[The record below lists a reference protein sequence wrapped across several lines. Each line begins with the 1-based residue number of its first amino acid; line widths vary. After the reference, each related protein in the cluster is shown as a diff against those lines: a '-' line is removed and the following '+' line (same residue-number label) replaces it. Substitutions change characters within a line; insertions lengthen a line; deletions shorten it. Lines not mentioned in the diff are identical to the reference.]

1 MGKGLAVSYGKRTL
15 AGLLALALLAAC
27 GNDRTPNPMV
37 AAVGEMAKSGLA
49 KARAGKSGTAAP
61 AKAATPQ
68 ALRAELAKAGKPVL
82 LVSSKALGQ
91 TGFLT
96 VSDAKGGVLTWA
108 TPDGAT
114 FSQRDGVLIQTR
126 GLGAD
131 LMSAQAPS
139 VGQLLRAGSPYQRV
153 YYFLGADDQTTRR
166 TYDCATATAGRES
179 IDVLGRAH
187 YTIRVTE
194 TCTRSAGGGK
204 LTNEFWIEGST
215 IRQSRQW
222 VSGGIGFIDFAR
234 IID

>member
-1 MGKGLAVSYGKRTL
+1 VNLLNKSL
-15 AGLLALALLAAC
+15 AGLVALALLGAC
-27 GNDRTPNPMV
+27 GNDRTPNPV
-37 AAVGEMAKSGLA
+37 LAAVGAAAKTSVTKMKGQ
-49 KARAGKSGTAAP
+49 KAGTTAA
-61 AKAATPQ
+61 AKAASPEE
-68 ALRAELAKAGKPVL
+68 LRSELAKAGKPVL

-91 TGFLT
+91 TGFLM
-96 VSDAKGGVLTWA
+96 VSDAKGSVLTWA

-114 FSQRDGVLIQTR
+114 FTQRDGVLIQTR

-139 VGQLLRAGSPYQRV
+139 VGQLLQTGTLYSRV
-153 YYFLGADDQTTRR
+153 YFFLGADDQGTRR
-166 TYDCATATAGRES
+166 TYDCASSIVGRES

-187 YTIRVTE
+187 ATTHVTE
-194 TCTRSAGGGK
+194 TCTRSSGGGK

-234 IID
+234 VID